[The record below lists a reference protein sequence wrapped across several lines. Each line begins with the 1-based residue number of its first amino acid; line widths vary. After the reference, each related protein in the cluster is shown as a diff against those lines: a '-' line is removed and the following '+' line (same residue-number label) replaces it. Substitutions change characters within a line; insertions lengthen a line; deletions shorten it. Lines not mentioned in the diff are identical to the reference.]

1 MPHRLD
7 CEHCGARFDLPAS
20 HSRAKVRC
28 ESCGYY
34 TPVPESMRNDAAP
47 PPMDVAV
54 EDEAAAIYAFDEPAP
69 RPKATPVAK
78 PGRKVAKARKRADP
92 RDLRPEFII
101 EDDDDIGP
109 KLLEGTQDE
118 DDDQPYAVPGSG
130 LKPCPHCRVELPL
143 NATFCVHCGSEIGT
157 LPKTRKREYQPV
169 REEWHEGWSPLFR
182 IQLFVGCV
190 ILDTVMFWISY
201 FNGGSLSLM
210 FILPQVLMQAFL
222 IGSYDTLTLKR
233 NLKGQST
240 LIRIRR
246 IAFVKL
252 TPVKL
257 QWKDSTG
264 ITLFGVHD
272 PGIFSWLTCAYLILL
287 GILPG
292 ILFYWFIIRPE
303 QFHVA
308 LCNVYGSTDEVIY
321 HSKDREHAVEV
332 AKGVADTMNLQI
344 QFDR

>member
-1 MPHRLD
+1 M
-7 CEHCGARFDLPAS
+7 
-20 HSRAKVRC
+20 
-28 ESCGYY
+28 
-34 TPVPESMRNDAAP
+34 
-47 PPMDVAV
+47 
-54 EDEAAAIYAFDEPAP
+54 
-69 RPKATPVAK
+69 
-78 PGRKVAKARKRADP
+78 AKARRRADP
-92 RDLRPEFII
+92 RDIRPEFIV
-101 EDDDDIGP
+101 EDDDDVGP

-157 LPKTRKREYQPV
+157 GRKSKKREYQPV
-169 REEWHEGWSPLFR
+169 REEWHEGWSPLLR
-182 IQLFVGCV
+182 IQLFVGFV
-190 ILDTVMFWISY
+190 LIDTIAFWISY
-201 FNGGSLSLM
+201 FNGGPLSLM
-210 FILPQVLMQAFL
+210 FIAPQVFMQAFL

-240 LIRIRR
+240 LIRTRR
-246 IAFVKL
+246 IAFFTL

-257 QWKDSTG
+257 QWKESTG
-264 ITLFGVHD
+264 ITLFGVHN
-272 PGIFSWLTCAYLILL
+272 PGVFSWMICAYLIVL

-292 ILFYWFIIRPE
+292 LLFYWFVLRPE

-321 HSKDREHAVEV
+321 HSKDRDHAIEV
-332 AKGVADTMNLQI
+332 AKGVAETMNLQI